1 MAHLRLSSVIRIAN
15 IAAIADSTSLV
26 SPVSPVLQRALQTRW
41 QNVAAKSFRG
51 VRDFPQAAMIRQ
63 IPFQACP
70 RLDCSVR
77 TGVGCVSLISD
88 IPSSSDDLNLAK
100 TGEDYS
106 SGSNAGE
113 VVQRGKQLLSCMWQ
127 ISTKGRM
134 PSSQSV
140 LDIEFLDHFGYTQP
154 LELLNTYLPFF

>member
-1 MAHLRLSSVIRIAN
+1 MQQTGVTGVAESPTNPLAKRGRKKLSWRERFPSSCD
-15 IAAIADSTSLV
+15 DS
-26 SPVSPVLQRALQTRW
+26 A
-41 QNVAAKSFRG
+41 
-51 VRDFPQAAMIRQ
+51 
-63 IPFQACP
+63 
-70 RLDCSVR
+70 DCSVR

-113 VVQRGKQLLSCMWQ
+113 VVQWGKQLLSCMWQ

-134 PSSQSV
+134 PSSESV

-154 LELLNTYLPFF
+154 LELLKTYLPFF

>member
-1 MAHLRLSSVIRIAN
+1 M
-15 IAAIADSTSLV
+15 
-26 SPVSPVLQRALQTRW
+26 
-41 QNVAAKSFRG
+41 
-51 VRDFPQAAMIRQ
+51 
-63 IPFQACP
+63 
-70 RLDCSVR
+70 R

-127 ISTKGRM
+127 ISTKGRHRPEEVGM
-134 PSSQSV
+134 D
-140 LDIEFLDHFGYTQP
+140 LDKPPVIEVVYDTILV
-154 LELLNTYLPFF
+154 ELS